1 MCING
6 IMALGM
12 ARIKS
17 TVVNPR
23 KNIASEHPY
32 GKETMFLSPL
42 YEHGLEI
49 RLSMLMQL
57 TDISW
62 SSKKIVA
69 SMFRIL
75 YLIGTSVINKKY
87 VMLSGIWD
95 FEELGVR

>member
-1 MCING
+1 MIVVSLMQLVGLEMCING

-57 TDISW
+57 TDIS
-62 SSKKIVA
+62 
-69 SMFRIL
+69 
-75 YLIGTSVINKKY
+75 
-87 VMLSGIWD
+87 
-95 FEELGVR
+95 